1 MKRDRSNTPLQALV
15 TLNDPAFVE
24 TAQALARRMS
34 KSAANPSGK
43 INHGFRLCL
52 TRPPSKQEQSY
63 LLKLYT
69 EAYSTYVDLE
79 KEAFTLA
86 GQMVDQI
93 SPEEDVRDLAALTL
107 VANVLLNLDEV
118 LMKR

>member
-1 MKRDRSNTPLQALV
+1 
-15 TLNDPAFVE
+15 
-24 TAQALARRMS
+24 
-34 KSAANPSGK
+34 
-43 INHGFRLCL
+43 
-52 TRPPSKQEQSY
+52 
-63 LLKLYT
+63 
-69 EAYSTYVDLE
+69 VDLE